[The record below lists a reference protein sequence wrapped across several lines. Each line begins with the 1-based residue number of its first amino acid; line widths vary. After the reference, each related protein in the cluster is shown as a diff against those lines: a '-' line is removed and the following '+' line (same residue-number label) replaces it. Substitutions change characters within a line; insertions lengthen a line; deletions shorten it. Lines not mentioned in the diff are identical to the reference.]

1 MKTIKVGQYVKTS
14 AGVGRVVRVR
24 GDEAD
29 VYGPGLDGGGKPWM
43 GKRTWL
49 IIRGKNGH
57 WKNDCDKYC
66 HLLLPAKKPR
76 KGK

>member
-29 VYGPGLDGGGKPWM
+29 VYGKGLIGGGNEWR
-43 GKRTWL
+43 GHFTWA
-49 IIRGKNGH
+49 IWKKSNGH
-57 WKNDCDKYC
+57 WGNSFDRG
-66 HLLLPAKKPR
+66 LLLPAKKPR